1 MKDDKNKSRLQ
12 TFGCSFTAGWLGPSW
27 AHILAH
33 DYDEHICHAK
43 IGVGNLYMFHCVVNA
58 DIQPTDTVMIMW
70 TYPERLDLCIK
81 GKWNQNN
88 NHVQKWYNDTYHQS
102 LTDKDTHHHR
112 LTDQNLGPVIQDRK
126 GGLVLS
132 NTLIQATKKLLD
144 AIGCKYRFFSYGP
157 WYDNIPDFLS
167 QVDMKNLYIPSTK
180 IPERRELESRYDM
193 CAGSDWPTFDQWI
206 QGTQCAEADQML
218 GNLRQKIYETRDDFH
233 PTTGEFAEFLT
244 GLGYNLSKDQTKFVD
259 YWQDKVLHSD
269 DILNDKIKT

>member
-43 IGVGNLYMFHCVVNA
+43 MGVGNSYIFHCVVNT

-70 TYPERLDLCIK
+70 TYPERMDLF
-81 GKWNQNN
+81 GGT
-88 NHVQKWYNDTYHQS
+88 HHQS
-102 LTDKDTHHHR
+102 ITDKYTDLRQHRDQSDLIVSQHHLAKFIYKPDYVAR
-112 LTDQNLGPVIQDRK
+112 DKK

-144 AIGCKYRFFSYGP
+144 AIGCEYRFFSFGP

-167 QVDMKNLYIPSTK
+167 RVDMKNLYIPSTK
-180 IPERRELESRYDM
+180 IPERRELESKYNV
-193 CAGSDWPTFDQWI
+193 CKGSDWPTFDQWI

-218 GNLRQKIYETRDDFH
+218 GNLRQNIYETRDDFH

-244 GLGYNLSKDQTKFVD
+244 GLGYNLTEDQTKFVD

-269 DILNDKIKT
+269 DIRYDKIKT